1 MPAHDFS
8 GSSQGNIPGGRSS
21 INNPLSNGEIALRLT
36 DAVLGAGQSREP
48 DAEKEQ
54 PSRRGKCVAH
64 NEESET

>member
-1 MPAHDFS
+1 MWLTKPGIS
-8 GSSQGNIPGGRSS
+8 GLLPDCRSS

-48 DAEKEQ
+48 DAEEEQ